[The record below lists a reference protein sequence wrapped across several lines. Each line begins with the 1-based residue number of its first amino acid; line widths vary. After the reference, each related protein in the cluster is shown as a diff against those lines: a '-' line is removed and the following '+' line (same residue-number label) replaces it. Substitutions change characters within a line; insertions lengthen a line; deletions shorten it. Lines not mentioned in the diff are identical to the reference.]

1 MKNPKPP
8 VAKKTPACNVTMADI
23 AREVGVTAAAVS
35 LALKDHPR
43 VSGARRKEIQ
53 AVAERMGYRPNAMA
67 TSLAYHRHDSRSI
80 PTKAGLAWLNAWP
93 EPEKLSNSSQF
104 AAYWKGASRAAEKFG
119 YRLDKFVMTRKMPLS
134 RIEKILRAR
143 NVGGILIPPHAAM
156 EVPWHE
162 LNWDRFSA
170 VRFGLTARNLP
181 SFHSVTADQS
191 GNAYLAFMKM
201 KEKGYKRIG
210 FAGVSEKEWRGLAG
224 FSQAQFSVPPSQRLP
239 PLLHKFWEGPE
250 NLDKASR
257 WLKKYRPD
265 AVLIEHGQFFSQL
278 KPLGFEAPR
287 DFGLATTVIPDVP
300 LDSGID
306 QNPEEIGRAAI
317 LVLLSQIRDNARG
330 VPPISRLVLIEG
342 TWVDGKVFPQ
352 SFRTGFPSPGF
363 APGTPSGI
371 ARA

>member
-1 MKNPKPP
+1 MK
-8 VAKKTPACNVTMADI
+8 DI

-35 LALKDHPR
+35 LALKDNPR
-43 VSGARRKEIQ
+43 VSEARRKEIQ
-53 AVAERMGYRPNAMA
+53 SVAERMGYRPNAMA
-67 TSLAYHRHDSRSI
+67 TSLAYHRHDSRLI
-80 PTKAGLAWLNAWP
+80 PTEAGLAWLNGWP
-93 EPEKLSNSSQF
+93 EPEKLRQLPQF
-104 AAYWKGASRAAEKFG
+104 AAYWRGATRAAEKFG
-119 YRLDKFVMTRKMPLS
+119 YRLDEFVVSKQMPLS

-143 NVGGILIPPHAAM
+143 NISGILIPPHAAM

-162 LNWDRFSA
+162 LNWDRFST
-170 VRFGLTARNLP
+170 VRFGLTARKLP
-181 SFHSVTADQS
+181 SFHAVTADQS

-224 FSQAQFSVPPSQRLP
+224 FSHAQFSVPLSQRLP
-239 PLLHKFWEGPE
+239 PLLHRFWEGPE
-250 NLDKASR
+250 DLDKPVR

-265 AVLIEHGQFFSQL
+265 AILIEHGQFFSQL
-278 KPLGFEAPR
+278 KPLGLEAPR

-306 QNPEEIGRAAI
+306 QNPEEIGRAAV

-342 TWVDGKVFPQ
+342 TWVEGRSLPSAGEDLPPPPEAAQFPV
-352 SFRTGFPSPGF
+352 
-363 APGTPSGI
+363 
-371 ARA
+371 ARILNRCKP